1 MTFVYKENDHKMGRH
16 AAELIARELRGEK
29 LAPVG
34 RKAFAYH
41 DKGSMATIGRSSAVA
56 LIQTRQLSGFPAWV
70 AWLAV
75 HLLFLIGFRNR
86 FSVLMQWIYSYLT
99 YKRGAR
105 IITGVSGEKSAGS
118 A

>member
-1 MTFVYKENDHKMGRH
+1 MGAH
-16 AAELIARELRGEK
+16 ISALIERELRGERY
-29 LAPVG
+29 APVG

-41 DKGSMATIGRSSAVA
+41 DKGTMATIGRSAAVA
-56 LIQTRQLSGFPAWV
+56 LIKGAKLSGFPAWI

-75 HLLFLIGFRNR
+75 HLLFLVGFRNR
-86 FSVLMQWIYSYLT
+86 ISVLMQWTYSYFT

-105 IITGVSGEKSAGS
+105 IITGVSGERSAGS